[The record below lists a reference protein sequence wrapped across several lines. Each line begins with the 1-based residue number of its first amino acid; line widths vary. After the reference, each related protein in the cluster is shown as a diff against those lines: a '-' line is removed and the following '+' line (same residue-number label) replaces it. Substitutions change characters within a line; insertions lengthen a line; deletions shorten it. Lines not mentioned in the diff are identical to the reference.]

1 MTEEER
7 KKLEL
12 QQQKQNQNQQN
23 QTSGQNMQQNNLA
36 MQPSNTVTQAQ
47 NYLNN
52 QIKPNATPYT
62 QQVYNLYNQLQQ
74 RPAGTFDPYGSQGW
88 QYYKNLYTQAGQKAM
103 QDTVAQINQSTGGY
117 GNSYAGAVGQQTY
130 QDYLREM
137 LGAMPEYAQ
146 MEYDQMA
153 NNAQMGMDSMKNAY
167 ALATDMLARG
177 IMPDDYILQMSGLTQ
192 EQARK
197 LMPGGSAGNGGGE
210 KKGIIPNIANMALNG
225 MVNLDS
231 NIFSQN
237 NGNKFFEGENT
248 WQNQLVDQPR
258 NMIQDYIGGKNSK
271 EYKALKEQYTN
282 YSEKELDELYK
293 ILYK

>member
-12 QQQKQNQNQQN
+12 QQQKQNQIQQN

-153 NNAQMGMDSMKNAY
+153 NNAQMGMDAIQNAY
-167 ALATDMLARG
+167 ALATDQLARG
-177 IMPDDYILQMSGLTQ
+177 IMPDDYMLANAGITM
-192 EQARK
+192 EQAKQMLDR
-197 LMPGGSAGNGGGE
+197 LRGGSGGSAQRNDNGE
-210 KKGIIPNIANMALNG
+210 TKGIIPTIVGSLGNG
-225 MVNLDS
+225 INAAVNRG
-231 NIFSQN
+231 I
-237 NGNKFFEGENT
+237 NT
-248 WQNQLVDQPR
+248 WKENLVDGP
-258 NMIQDYIGGKNSK
+258 MEFIKNAAK
-271 EYKALKEQYTN
+271 GTQNTEEYKALKNKYSN
-282 YSEKELDELYK
+282 YSKEELDALYD
-293 ILYK
+293 ILYKK